1 MRKIISVLLIFMTV
15 TGLAFAKDR
24 YYSPAFSWVSPEV
37 KGQGGSFI
45 SNGSGYNSL
54 FVNPA
59 SFEKYREKEKKDG
72 EIKKKA
78 ELTAISLGA
87 GYSGDLFTYLE
98 ENRAGE
104 KEMLELILDQVTSNG
119 MGASFQVGTGYVGR
133 RIGIGFM
140 TVAEMDAPA
149 VETTLGV
156 TGDLMLTSGLVAGYA
171 HPFELGQFKL
181 VVGADIRPMYRF
193 IAKDIDIGA
202 LTGSATDAAT
212 SGDESG
218 DISFSEVNA
227 MAGLG
232 LGFDA
237 GVDFYWRDLIAS
249 VTMRDIGNTRYF
261 FKPVEQAF
269 GMTFAN
275 EEIDEIYVTP
285 WTMNFGVAYS
295 PTLGKLNKFI
305 APTVHGSF
313 SQPLVR
319 EDALYDYKSQS
330 FWSRLDLG
338 TEVVLLSA
346 VALRAGLQGGYFTAG
361 FGLDLFFLEL
371 NGALYA
377 DELGSHAGDQPEM
390 GGSLEF
396 AIRF

>member
-1 MRKIISVLLIFMTV
+1 MKRIFSVLLILLTV
-15 TGLAFAKDR
+15 SGLAFAKDR
-24 YYSPAFSWVSPEV
+24 YYSPAFSWVSPEM

-45 SNGSGYNSL
+45 ANGSGYNSL
-54 FVNPA
+54 LVNPA

-72 EIKKKA
+72 EIKKRG
-78 ELTAISLGA
+78 EITVLSLGA

-98 ENRAGE
+98 ENRTGE
-104 KEMLELILDQVTSNG
+104 KDIVELILDQVTSNG
-119 MGASFQVGTGYVGR
+119 MGASFQVGGGYVGR
-133 RIGIGFM
+133 RLGIGFV
-140 TVAEMDAPA
+140 TVAEMDAPP

-156 TGDLMLTSGLVAGYA
+156 TGDLMLTSGVIAGYA

-181 VVGADIRPMYRF
+181 VVGGDIRPMYRF
-193 IAKDIDIGA
+193 VAKDIDIAA
-202 LTGSATDAAT
+202 LTGSATDAAAG
-212 SGDESG
+212 GDQSG
-218 DISFSEVNA
+218 DISFTGVNA

-249 VTMRDIGNTRYF
+249 FTMRDIGNTRYF
-261 FKPVEQAF
+261 FKPVETAF
-269 GMTFAN
+269 GMAFAN

-313 SQPLVR
+313 SQPLAT
-319 EDALYDYKSQS
+319 EDGLYGYNSQS

-338 TEVVLLSA
+338 AEVVLLSS

-361 FGLDLFFLEL
+361 FGLDLFFIEL

-377 DELGSHAGDQPEM
+377 DETGSHAGDQPEM